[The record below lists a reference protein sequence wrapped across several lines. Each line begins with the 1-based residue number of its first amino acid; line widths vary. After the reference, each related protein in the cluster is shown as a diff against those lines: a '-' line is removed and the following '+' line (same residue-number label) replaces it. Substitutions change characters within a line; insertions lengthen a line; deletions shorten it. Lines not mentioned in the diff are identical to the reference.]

1 MSIFFTFMV
10 LIYIRG
16 QIMTG
21 YNYNSIVSRHEAEA
35 LKEMIFKR
43 ARERAEALAKDVQEE
58 YTSSAQ
64 NDVMEIARNSFVA
77 SKNPFSLTAEVK
89 TPENKTNSLPPDSV
103 SENDSK
109 AEEVGFPPRKA
120 DAVVKRQEYKIK
132 NSGEEIIKSTIE
144 SNMNEAR
151 SALSKKQSFMGA
163 LNFLNAQA
171 TVALIKK
178 NGQSFEALA

>member
-1 MSIFFTFMV
+1 MA
-10 LIYIRG
+10 R
-16 QIMTG
+16 

-43 ARERAEALAKDVQEE
+43 ARERAESLANDVQEE
-58 YTSSAQ
+58 YTTSAQ

-77 SKNPFSLTAEVK
+77 SKNPFSFTDELKNAESKIV
-89 TPENKTNSLPPDSV
+89 
-103 SENDSK
+103 NDSTPIADNK
-109 AEEVGFPPRKA
+109 PAEEIGFPLRKSESNIQI
-120 DAVVKRQEYKIK
+120 RTGKI
-132 NSGEEIIKSTIE
+132 NTFGDEIIKSTIE

-171 TVALIKK
+171 TVALVKK
-178 NGQSFEALA
+178 NGKSFEALA